1 MKLASAIFSDRFHF
15 RFSACA
21 ALWASKYS
29 TPRFRIRTT
38 LPRGNKITSANPCL
52 HKKVTASVMSASQR
66 QCLSRIGVKIS
77 TAVLHF
83 SKSGSRL
90 FSSLRASRIQMAVC
104 PNVMAMRSNVLA
116 QAGRTEELGQAVRR
130 KPALPGANC

>member
-1 MKLASAIFSDRFHF
+1 
-15 RFSACA
+15 
-21 ALWASKYS
+21 
-29 TPRFRIRTT
+29 
-38 LPRGNKITSANPCL
+38 
-52 HKKVTASVMSASQR
+52 
-66 QCLSRIGVKIS
+66 
-77 TAVLHF
+77 LHF